1 MADQS
6 AVLRQAGAL
15 RQAGRFAEAER
26 AYVEALRQ
34 WPHLADSWYNLGY
47 VQRQLGKYEAALHA
61 YQQAID
67 RGASQPEEIRLNRAV
82 IFADHVRD
90 DAAAERELREAL
102 RLNPRYLPALLNLG
116 NLHEDRGQRSEARSC
131 YERALALA
139 PDDGEALARLANVSV
154 FGDASDPLI
163 ARLQA
168 ALERPDLAAAQK
180 AAVAFAL
187 GRALDSAGAYAA
199 AFAAYARAN
208 ACSRT
213 AFGAAAR
220 YDRAAQERFIDRII
234 AAFPHPPPSAPSS
247 QAKPA
252 PVFICGMFR
261 SGSTLTEQI
270 LAGHPRITA
279 GGELA
284 FLPRL
289 VQQRLAP
296 FPEAAGHL
304 AADAAVELA
313 GEYRAMLSRTFP
325 GADIVTDKRPDN
337 FLYLGMIKRLFPDAK
352 IVHTTRHPLDNILSI
367 YFLHLDP
374 SMSYALDLED
384 AAHHYREYR
393 RLMRHWKALF
403 GDDILD
409 LSYDSLVRDPE
420 AEVRQLLAFLGL
432 DWSDACLAFQARE
445 NAVKTASV
453 WQVREPLYQR
463 ASGRWRHYATQL
475 APAAAYLEG
484 LLPTQM

>member
-1 MADQS
+1 MADQV
-6 AVLRQAGAL
+6 ALLRQAGAL

-26 AYVEALRQ
+26 AYVEALRR
-34 WPHLADSWYNLGY
+34 WPHMADSWYNLGY
-47 VQRQLGKYEAALHA
+47 VQRQLGKYDAALHA

-82 IFADHVRD
+82 IFADHVHD

-102 RLNPRYLPALLNLG
+102 RLSPRYLPALLNLG
-116 NLHEDRGQRSEARSC
+116 NLQEDRGQRGEARAC
-131 YERALALA
+131 YERVLELA
-139 PDDGEALARLANVSV
+139 PRDSEALARLANVSS
-154 FGDASDPLI
+154 FKDASDPLI

-168 ALERPDLAAAQK
+168 ALDRPDLAAAEK
-180 AAVAFAL
+180 ASAAFAL
-187 GRALDSAGAYAA
+187 GRALDSTGAFGAAFGAYT
-199 AFAAYARAN
+199 RAN
-208 ACSRT
+208 AFSR
-213 AFGAAAR
+213 ASFGAAAR

-234 AAFPHPPPSAPSS
+234 AAFPQAPAPSATH
-247 QAKPA
+247 AKRA

-296 FPEAAGHL
+296 FPEAAARL
-304 AADAAVELA
+304 DAAAAAQLA
-313 GEYRAMLSRTFP
+313 GEYRAMLERSFP
-325 GADIVTDKRPDN
+325 GADLVTDKRPDN
-337 FLYLGMIKRLFPDAK
+337 FLYIGLIKRLFPEAK
-352 IVHTTRHPLDNILSI
+352 IVHTVRHPLDNILSI

-384 AAHHYREYR
+384 AAHYYREYR
-393 RLMRHWKALF
+393 RLMRHWKKLF

-409 LSYDSLVRDPE
+409 VSYDDLVRNPE
-420 AEVRQLLAFLGL
+420 AEVGALLAFLGL
-432 DWSDACLAFQARE
+432 EWSDACLAFQARK
-445 NAVKTASV
+445 NSVKTASV